1 MDWSPAGATVHFYPR
16 LPDCVWREVNLPTM
30 RSAILKGT
38 CCLQVPRCFGKNAIS
53 GYLTLHHQ
61 ARIPI
66 SWEGMA
72 TKPIFMFQ
80 PKQPAKRIFG
90 FPSFF
95 PSFLF
100 IPVKDLSFVP
110 KPRGRHGVLGFVQVV
125 RRNKMNVTAR
135 LNCDILSGD
144 LSPLANYPT
153 LIQLLHAGHPDIHRL
168 TRPAGLSVSQLAVVV
183 SMRPRSY

>member
-1 MDWSPAGATVHFYPR
+1 
-16 LPDCVWREVNLPTM
+16 M
-30 RSAILKGT
+30 RSAVLKGT
-38 CCLQVPRCFGKNAIS
+38 CCLQVPGCFGKNAIS
-53 GYLTLHHQ
+53 RYLTLHHQ
-61 ARIPI
+61 TRIPI

-95 PSFLF
+95 PSFYLF
-100 IPVKDLSFVP
+100 QWKIWVSFQSREV
-110 KPRGRHGVLGFVQVV
+110 VMWSLMVQ
-125 RRNKMNVTAR
+125 RNKINPKR

-144 LSPLANYPT
+144 LSLLANYLT
-153 LIQLLHAGHPDIHRL
+153 LIQLLPAGQPDIHRL
-168 TRPAGLSVSQLAVVV
+168 TRPVGLSVSQLAVAV